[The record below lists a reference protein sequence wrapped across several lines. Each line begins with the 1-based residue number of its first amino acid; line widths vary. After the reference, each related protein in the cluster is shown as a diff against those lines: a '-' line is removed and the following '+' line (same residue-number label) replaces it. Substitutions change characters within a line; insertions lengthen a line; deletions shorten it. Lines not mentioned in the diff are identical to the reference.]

1 MNKTAFITGANK
13 DKRMGQKWIH
23 RATAQGFEYAK
34 QWCKDNGY
42 CIY

>member
-13 DKRMGQKWIH
+13 DKRMGLKLIH

-34 QWCKDNGY
+34 QWCRYNGY
-42 CIY
+42 SIY